1 MKPRIVIWGL
11 KSVRHTHRF
20 IHSSFYRNFEH
31 LGYEVLWVD
40 DLKRN
45 QGLIRKNDVIIGVNV
60 ANRYLPIR
68 SDTKYILHNIS
79 PEDLGLEDNF
89 IQLQVYTLES
99 YGESLNK
106 PWIKWNSQKRIL
118 FQPWGVP
125 TPKSKW
131 LQPVLSPGK
140 EEIWVGSIWNNSE
153 NQGNEIEINEFKDT
167 LRNFN
172 LTFKQIGS
180 PSFFRPNGI
189 SEMSASKY
197 VNKSPIGAA
206 IVGHWQMTNGYIPCR
221 LFKNIASGAMPVSNG
236 DYSALFGAEGG
247 VFNQSI
253 DLLVEEVLS
262 KGLKERCEIV
272 RTAQELLTPYT
283 YEAGIKRIMEFLDSK

>member
-20 IHSSFYRNFEH
+20 IHSSFNSNFEN

-40 DLKRN
+40 DQRRN
-45 QGLIRKNDVIIGVNV
+45 HDLIRKNDVILGVNV
-60 ANRYLPIR
+60 ANKHLPIR

-79 PEDLGLEDNF
+79 PEELGLEDNF
-89 IQLQVYTLES
+89 IQLQVYTLDS
-99 YGESLNK
+99 SGEGLNN
-106 PWIKWNSQKRIL
+106 PWIKWNSQMRIL

-125 TPKSKW
+125 TSKSKW
-131 LQPVLSPGK
+131 LQPAVSPGK
-140 EEIWVGSIWNNSE
+140 QENWVGSIWNNSE
-153 NQGNEIEINEFKDT
+153 NQGNEIEINEFKKS
-167 LRNFN
+167 LRNVS

-180 PSFFRPNGI
+180 PNLLRPNGI
-189 SEMSASKY
+189 SEMSAARH

-206 IVGHWQMTNGYIPCR
+206 IVGRWQMTNGYIPCR

-236 DYSALFGAEGG
+236 DYSELFGDKDGI
-247 VFNQSI
+247 FNTN
-253 DLLVEEVLS
+253 LEFLVEEALS
-262 KGLKERCEIV
+262 KGMKERSEIV

-283 YEAGIKRIMEFLDSK
+283 YEAGIKRIMEFLYSK